1 MPKLAKSKERR
12 GLRVKRVYAAPAE
25 SDGIRVLV
33 DRLWPRGLSRDG
45 ARIDHWLK
53 DLAPSDELRRRF
65 HADRELWDEFRAA
78 YRSELASASARVAFG
93 ELRALLSKGT
103 VTLLFASQDEA
114 RNNAVVLVEYL
125 KAARRAAPA
134 ARRDK
139 ITATAARG
147 RRSA

>member
-1 MPKLAKSKERR
+1 MPKTASK
-12 GLRVKRVYAAPAE
+12 GSSSVRVKRVYEAPSA
-25 SDGIRVLV
+25 SDGTRVLV
-33 DRLWPRGLSRDG
+33 DRLWPRGLSREA

-53 DLAPSDELRRRF
+53 DLAPSDDLRRRF
-65 HADRELWDEFRAA
+65 HADRELWDEFRVA
-78 YRSELASASARVAFG
+78 YRGELASAAAKAALS

-114 RNNAVVLVEYL
+114 RNNAVVLAQYL

-134 ARRDK
+134 ARRRK
-139 ITATAARG
+139 TSATAARG